1 MSEQNIEQF
10 LEYACSNGAEEEDPE
25 YSSLLISNFIRY
37 MLRANDPYRIDDDN
51 VLVRMFKV
59 FLNTIFR
66 LLDIT
71 RVIQVFI
78 RKTAKTAILPKII
91 KEI

>member
-71 RVIQVFI
+71 RAMQVFYT
-78 RKTAKTAILPKII
+78 KNSKNGDLAKNN
-91 KEI
+91 